1 MLKFE
6 WDPVKAKS
14 NQKKH
19 GVTFAEASSC
29 FYDPMH
35 ILIDDPD
42 NAGEEDRLILIGAS
56 CKSQLLVVVHVDIAG
71 DKIRIISAR
80 KATKKELKQYEEV

>member
-19 GVTFAEASSC
+19 GVNFAEACS
-29 FYDPMH
+29 
-35 ILIDDPD
+35 
-42 NAGEEDRLILIGAS
+42 
-56 CKSQLLVVVHVDIAG
+56 LL
-71 DKIRIISAR
+71 
-80 KATKKELKQYEEV
+80 L

>member
-19 GVTFAEASSC
+19 GVTFAEACSC

-42 NAGEEDRLILIGAS
+42 SADEEDRLILIGAS

-80 KATKKELKQYEEV
+80 